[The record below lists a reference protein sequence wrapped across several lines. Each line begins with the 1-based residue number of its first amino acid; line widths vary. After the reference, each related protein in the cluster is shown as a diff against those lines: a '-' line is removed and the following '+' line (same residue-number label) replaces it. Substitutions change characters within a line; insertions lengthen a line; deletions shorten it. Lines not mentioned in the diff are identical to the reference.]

1 LLNRGD
7 GSPDAAPR
15 YQQVKSKET
24 GIESPHDKIIR
35 VIQEAGERSDN
46 LPEFLKAVNQEGVE
60 VKHSFRGKN
69 ISLSYSVDDYAV
81 KGSSVHGQQSKL
93 ASEYGII
100 YKSERDRTHIEN
112 GTVPTQKVD
121 TINSGK
127 SNKSQGF
134 VIAPNAKASTF
145 SATDHLE
152 FDEYQENALEGE
164 FRMDAKTVD
173 RERKKRETK
182 ERIAL
187 NNFKKLQKV
196 LDAIQRETQKAFTW
210 AVEGVGSVWGA
221 YEAHR
226 EQKRREEALRVSRAE
241 AKAKRKAAII
251 AKREAGWAA
260 ADKARMEKTLNNI
273 KLQAEA
279 REAEAELKRS
289 RRRTPSKVKDLD
301 VDETPTLKPN

>member
-1 LLNRGD
+1 M
-7 GSPDAAPR
+7 
-15 YQQVKSKET
+15 
-24 GIESPHDKIIR
+24 
-35 VIQEAGERSDN
+35 GERSDN
-46 LPEFLKAVNQEGVE
+46 LPEFIKAVRQEGVE

-100 YKSERDRTHIEN
+100 YKAERDRTHIEN

-121 TINSGK
+121 TINGARG
-127 SNKSQGF
+127 NKL
-134 VIAPNAKASTF
+134 T
-145 SATDHLE
+145 TDTGITAETGSLD

-196 LDAIQRETQKAFTW
+196 LDALQRETQKAFTW
-210 AVEGVGSVWGA
+210 TLEGVGSLWGA

-226 EQKRREEALRVSRAE
+226 EQKRREEALRASRAE

-251 AKREAGWAA
+251 AKREAKWAA

-273 KLQAEA
+273 RIQAEA
-279 REAEAELKRS
+279 REHEAELKRS
-289 RRRTPSKVKDLD
+289 RRRTPTRVKALD